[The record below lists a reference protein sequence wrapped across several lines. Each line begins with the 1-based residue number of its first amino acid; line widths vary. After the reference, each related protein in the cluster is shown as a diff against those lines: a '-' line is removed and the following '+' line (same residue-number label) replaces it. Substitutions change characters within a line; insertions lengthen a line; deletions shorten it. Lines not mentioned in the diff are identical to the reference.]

1 MTSGMLPVPCTPY
14 SPSVLHRFS
23 LAFGGAVSGP
33 YPGLFGDPSTY
44 GLMYN
49 VSMEPHPVYTAAPV
63 ALMFSYQLTQAS
75 YAPSVMIGAVSERY
89 ECMV

>member
-1 MTSGMLPVPCTPY
+1 MY
-14 SPSVLHRFS
+14 
-23 LAFGGAVSGP
+23 GP

-49 VSMEPHPVYTAAPV
+49 ISMEPHPVYTAAPT

-75 YAPSVMIGAVSERY
+75 YAPSILIGAVSERSAGATQTL
-89 ECMV
+89 